1 MGGGIGVTFG
11 SQKQTTESDQTKLYA
26 QGSQVGSLSGNTT
39 MIAENTYTQ
48 TASKVS
54 AIKDGDVNI
63 LAKKVDIK
71 AADDKYET
79 NTKQKFEQKGLTI
92 AISSPVISAIQAVQG
107 AIEST
112 KQVGDSKHDRVNTM
126 SAANAGFEAYRAYQS
141 GKKAV
146 TDVKDFMNGEGDVDS
161 LIGVQ
166 ITYGQQKSESHSHT
180 EGKTAYKSQ
189 VNAGGKVNIMATGA
203 GKDSNINIEGSDI
216 SGKQGTTLIADN
228 QVNIKAIEENHQ
240 ERSTNKSSGFNA
252 GVGIKVSNGAVAGA
266 TLGGNYGKGYG
277 NGDET
282 TYVASHVGD
291 SQSKTVIQA
300 GGDANIIGSQ
310 VKGKRVELNAENLN
324 IESLQDKSRYYGKQ
338 MNVNGSVTVGYGAS
352 VGGNFN
358 KSKIN
363 ADHASINEQAG
374 IYAGDEGYDINVNKH
389 TDLKG
394 ALITSTQKAEADG
407 KNHFSTGSITHSDI
421 ENHSNYSGSSFGVSG
436 SVSANFET
444 PFGENGAAQSTKQAT
459 DKDGNLLYTD
469 KNGNTTVNSKGVN
482 GQENTK
488 KLAEG
493 KESLQFSYGM
503 GYGKDSDSQS
513 STTKSGI
520 NTQNII
526 IKDEAEQL
534 KRTGKTVQEE
544 IAAIKTDITTES
556 AQSQSGKLENRFN
569 KDDVQKELD
578 SQREVTEKFGQNVVE
593 AGSLLANKFGEE
605 AKAKRHEAAIALEE
619 AEKAKAENNNE
630 INQAL
635 VKQARDNFETASRK
649 AKEWETGGSQRL
661 IIDSA
666 LNVISTA
673 LAGRPAAEVVASGL
687 SPAVNNQIK
696 KATTDAKGNVNT
708 ALNLTAHALWGAVEA
723 YAGNRNV
730 AAGAAG
736 AAGGEAA
743 AHFLASTL
751 YDKSPEKL
759 SEEEKRTVSSLSQVA
774 AGIAGGSLS
783 DSSDGAII
791 AAKTAKDS
799 VENNS
804 MADDVHPSDERKQN
818 IEMYAKV
825 LFNGDE
831 DKAKEYQEGLEIA
844 EAKGQID
851 SVKETADAVVNLD
864 DTVVSLWEAI
874 SNPEKTYNNVVV
886 SLKDWDE
893 AYALALQENPK
904 LAGEMQGYRQGK
916 MKGVSTGGVVLSGAG
931 LGMAKS
937 IAKLKNGKIDVAH
950 SSVNIA
956 KINPKTC
963 SFRGDMEVKTE
974 QGYKPIE
981 SIKVGDKVY
990 AKNELTGQMT
1000 YQRVQAH
1007 YNNPYDFTVYVEVI
1021 DEQGKHQTIVSNKIH
1036 PFFTQVSQGEIVP
1049 SSEGHH
1055 YNGEIQNAQWVDA
1068 QNLKAGYKL
1077 LSENNHWQMV
1087 KGVSIKAE
1095 KLSAY
1100 NLTVETDHTYF
1111 IKGANSDL
1119 DGVWVHNDCW
1129 HALPDG
1135 AKRIKDIDGYHA
1147 YKFKNQD
1154 GKEIT
1159 VIKKDL
1165 NRFETVNHN
1174 AGTDPHF
1181 NRLSQRIDEQTGRY
1195 LSTDK
1200 PVDQFYNRSYLR
1212 SDTMKKI
1219 FEQYEALPNGNYR
1232 DKIARTI
1239 IKGPIDIGHAY
1250 GWEHRRL
1257 SLAAK
1262 ELNWSQKQFNDYV
1275 NARPNKFRLENM
1287 SENRSHRNEMPGK
1300 GDILDIKQDMRNF
1313 MNGGK

>member
-1 MGGGIGVTFG
+1 
-11 SQKQTTESDQTKLYA
+11 
-26 QGSQVGSLSGNTT
+26 
-39 MIAENTYTQ
+39 
-48 TASKVS
+48 
-54 AIKDGDVNI
+54 
-63 LAKKVDIK
+63 
-71 AADDKYET
+71 
-79 NTKQKFEQKGLTI
+79 
-92 AISSPVISAIQAVQG
+92 
-107 AIEST
+107 
-112 KQVGDSKHDRVNTM
+112 
-126 SAANAGFEAYRAYQS
+126 
-141 GKKAV
+141 
-146 TDVKDFMNGEGDVDS
+146 
-161 LIGVQ
+161 
-166 ITYGQQKSESHSHT
+166 
-180 EGKTAYKSQ
+180 
-189 VNAGGKVNIMATGA
+189 MATGA
-203 GKDSNINIEGSDI
+203 GKNSDINIKGSDI

-228 QVNIKAIEENHQ
+228 QVNIKATEQNHQ

-252 GVGIKVSNGAVAGA
+252 GVAIKVSNGAVAGA
-266 TLGGNYGKGYG
+266 TLGGNSGKGYG

-352 VGGNFN
+352 VGGSFN

-363 ADHASINEQAG
+363 ADHASVNEQAG

-421 ENHSNYSGSSFGVSG
+421 ENHSNYSGSSFSVSG

-469 KNGNTTVNSKGVN
+469 KNGNTTVNSKGVD
-482 GQENTK
+482 GKENTK

-544 IAAIKTDITTES
+544 IAVIKTDITTES
-556 AQSQSGKLENRFN
+556 APSQSGKLENRFN

-578 SQREVTEKFGQNVVE
+578 FQREVTEKFGQNVVE

-630 INQAL
+630 TNRAL

-774 AGIAGGSLS
+774 AGIVGGTLS

-844 EAKGQID
+844 EAQGQLD

-874 SNPEKTYNNVVV
+874 SNPKKTYNNVVV

-893 AYALALQENPK
+893 AYAIALQENPK

-931 LGMAKS
+931 LGIAKS
-937 IAKLKNGKIDVAH
+937 IAKLKNGTIDVAH
-950 SSVNIA
+950 SSVNVA
-956 KINPKTC
+956 KIKPKTC

-974 QGYKPIE
+974 QGYKPIA
-981 SIKVGDKVY
+981 SIKVRDKVY

-1021 DEQGKHQTIVSNKIH
+1021 DEQGKQQTLVSNKIH
-1036 PFFTQVSQGEIVP
+1036 PFFTQVNQGELVP

-1077 LSENNHWQMV
+1077 LSENNHWQTV
-1087 KGVSIKAE
+1087 KGVTIKAE

-1135 AKRIKDIDGYHA
+1135 AKRVKDIDGYKT
-1147 YKFKNQD
+1147 YQFKDHSGND
-1154 GKEIT
+1154 
-1159 VIKKDL
+1159 VIVIQKSK
-1165 NRFETVNHN
+1165 NRFETLDHFGVEVTLPKQHSWEAARNL
-1174 AGTDPHF
+1174 ALTKVGDLGIDSKPFIGTLAVSDGYGKVVGRISSDGKKGWRLDYDPKKGMHINVFDYTKGKSDKAIKEVIPFNGNKDDF
-1181 NRLSQRIDEQTGRY
+1181 NRY
-1195 LSTDK
+1195 LK
-1200 PVDQFYNRSYLR
+1200 Q
-1212 SDTMKKI
+1212 
-1219 FEQYEALPNGNYR
+1219 
-1232 DKIARTI
+1232 
-1239 IKGPIDIGHAY
+1239 
-1250 GWEHRRL
+1250 
-1257 SLAAK
+1257 
-1262 ELNWSQKQFNDYV
+1262 LNK
-1275 NARPNKFRLENM
+1275 
-1287 SENRSHRNEMPGK
+1287 
-1300 GDILDIKQDMRNF
+1300 
-1313 MNGGK
+1313 

>member
-1 MGGGIGVTFG
+1 M
-11 SQKQTTESDQTKLYA
+11 
-26 QGSQVGSLSGNTT
+26 
-39 MIAENTYTQ
+39 
-48 TASKVS
+48 
-54 AIKDGDVNI
+54 
-63 LAKKVDIK
+63 
-71 AADDKYET
+71 
-79 NTKQKFEQKGLTI
+79 
-92 AISSPVISAIQAVQG
+92 
-107 AIEST
+107 
-112 KQVGDSKHDRVNTM
+112 
-126 SAANAGFEAYRAYQS
+126 
-141 GKKAV
+141 
-146 TDVKDFMNGEGDVDS
+146 
-161 LIGVQ
+161 
-166 ITYGQQKSESHSHT
+166 
-180 EGKTAYKSQ
+180 
-189 VNAGGKVNIMATGA
+189 GA

-216 SGKQGTTLIADN
+216 SGKEGTTLMADN
-228 QVNIKAIEENHQ
+228 QVNIKAVEQNHQ

-252 GVGIKVSNGAVAGA
+252 GVAIKVSNGAVAGV
-266 TLGGNYGKGYG
+266 TLGGNYGKGYS

-310 VKGKRVELNAENLN
+310 VKGKRVELDAENLN
-324 IESLQDKSRYYGKQ
+324 IESLQDKSRYHGKQ
-338 MNVNGSVTVGYGAS
+338 MNVSGSVTVGYGFAA
-352 VGGNFN
+352 GGSFN

-363 ADHASINEQAG
+363 ADHASVNEQAG
-374 IYAGDEGYDINVNKH
+374 IYAGDEGYDINVNNH

-469 KNGNTTVNSKGVN
+469 KNGNTTVNSKGVD
-482 GQENTK
+482 GQEYTK

-513 STTKSGI
+513 TTTKSGI

-578 SQREVTEKFGQNVVE
+578 FQREVTEKFGPNVAE

-630 INQAL
+630 TNRAL
-635 VKQARDNFETASRK
+635 VKQARDNFETASRE
-649 AKEWETGGSQRL
+649 AKEWETGGNQRL

-893 AYALALQENPK
+893 AYTLALQENPK

-931 LGMAKS
+931 LGIAKS
-937 IAKLKNGKIDVAH
+937 IAKLKNGTIDVAH
-950 SSVNIA
+950 SSVNVA
-956 KINPKTC
+956 KIKPKTC

-974 QGYKPIE
+974 QGYKPIA

-1036 PFFTQVSQGEIVP
+1036 PFFTQVNQGELVP

-1077 LSENNHWQMV
+1077 LSENNHWQTV

-1119 DGVWVHNDCW
+1119 DGVWVHNNCW
-1129 HALPDG
+1129 NSLPADAVRTG
-1135 AKRIKDIDGYHA
+1135 KTTPNGRPLYTFKDNTGKQVTA
-1147 YKFKNQD
+1147 YKGKDGRYYDPKVYSPEKVDAVNAKAVDNNAMLGANGTKIFSSTVWKENGSKARIDIENPSPGKRPGQIHYQDQNNIKYYYNPKDDKLYVGKISD
-1154 GKEIT
+1154 GKVAPKNIQELLSNPDFRRGIDKGLNYLGE
-1159 VIKKDL
+1159 KK
-1165 NRFETVNHN
+1165 
-1174 AGTDPHF
+1174 
-1181 NRLSQRIDEQTGRY
+1181 
-1195 LSTDK
+1195 
-1200 PVDQFYNRSYLR
+1200 
-1212 SDTMKKI
+1212 
-1219 FEQYEALPNGNYR
+1219 
-1232 DKIARTI
+1232 
-1239 IKGPIDIGHAY
+1239 
-1250 GWEHRRL
+1250 
-1257 SLAAK
+1257 
-1262 ELNWSQKQFNDYV
+1262 
-1275 NARPNKFRLENM
+1275 
-1287 SENRSHRNEMPGK
+1287 
-1300 GDILDIKQDMRNF
+1300 
-1313 MNGGK
+1313 

>member
-1 MGGGIGVTFG
+1 
-11 SQKQTTESDQTKLYA
+11 
-26 QGSQVGSLSGNTT
+26 
-39 MIAENTYTQ
+39 MI
-48 TASKVS
+48 
-54 AIKDGDVNI
+54 
-63 LAKKVDIK
+63 
-71 AADDKYET
+71 
-79 NTKQKFEQKGLTI
+79 
-92 AISSPVISAIQAVQG
+92 
-107 AIEST
+107 
-112 KQVGDSKHDRVNTM
+112 
-126 SAANAGFEAYRAYQS
+126 
-141 GKKAV
+141 
-146 TDVKDFMNGEGDVDS
+146 
-161 LIGVQ
+161 
-166 ITYGQQKSESHSHT
+166 
-180 EGKTAYKSQ
+180 
-189 VNAGGKVNIMATGA
+189 NAGGDV
-203 GKDSNINIEGSDI
+203 
-216 SGKQGTTLIADN
+216 TLA
-228 QVNIKAIEENHQ
+228 
-240 ERSTNKSSGFNA
+240 
-252 GVGIKVSNGAVAGA
+252 
-266 TLGGNYGKGYG
+266 
-277 NGDET
+277 
-282 TYVASHVGD
+282 
-291 SQSKTVIQA
+291 
-300 GGDANIIGSQ
+300 GSQ
-310 VKGKRVELNAENLN
+310 VKGKRVELDAENLN
-324 IESLQDKSRYYGKQ
+324 IESLQDKSSYHGKQ
-338 MNVNGSVTVGYGAS
+338 MN
-352 VGGNFN
+352 
-358 KSKIN
+358 
-363 ADHASINEQAG
+363 
-374 IYAGDEGYDINVNKH
+374 
-389 TDLKG
+389 
-394 ALITSTQKAEADG
+394 
-407 KNHFSTGSITHSDI
+407 
-421 ENHSNYSGSSFGVSG
+421 VSG

-469 KNGNTTVNSKGVN
+469 KNGNTTVNSKGVD
-482 GQENTK
+482 GQEYAK

-513 STTKSGI
+513 TTTKSGI

-578 SQREVTEKFGQNVVE
+578 FQREVTEKFGPNVAE

-630 INQAL
+630 TNRAL
-635 VKQARDNFETASRK
+635 VKQARDNFETASRE
-649 AKEWETGGSQRL
+649 AKEWETGGNQRL

-743 AHFLASTL
+743 AHFLSSTL

-804 MADDVHPSDERKQN
+804 MADDVHPIDERKQN

-893 AYALALQENPK
+893 AYTLALQENPK

-931 LGMAKS
+931 LGIAKS
-937 IAKLKNGKIDVAH
+937 IAKLKNGTIDVAH
-950 SSVNIA
+950 SGINVA
-956 KINPKTC
+956 KIKPKTC

-974 QGYKPIE
+974 QGYKPIA

-1000 YQRVQAH
+1000 YQHVQAH

-1036 PFFTQVSQGEIVP
+1036 PFFTQVNQGELVP

-1077 LSENNHWQMV
+1077 LSENNHWQTV

-1119 DGVWVHNDCW
+1119 DGVWVHNNCW
-1129 HALPDG
+1129 NSLPADAVNTGKTTPDG
-1135 AKRIKDIDGYHA
+1135 RPLYTFKDNTGKQVTAYKGKDERYYDPKVYPPEKPTDTSAKSVIFHPNREGKLSYEKADYHGVVDNPVKSKAPKNGQNALDNSFIIKDSSTRRIGVDKSTGEIVIFDETYPSSGIYHGHVR
-1147 YKFKNQD
+1147 KWD
-1154 GKEIT
+1154 
-1159 VIKKDL
+1159 DL
-1165 NRFETVNHN
+1165 NQE
-1174 AGTDPHF
+1174 
-1181 NRLSQRIDEQTGRY
+1181 
-1195 LSTDK
+1195 
-1200 PVDQFYNRSYLR
+1200 
-1212 SDTMKKI
+1212 MKNKLI
-1219 FEQYEALPNGNYR
+1219 TEGLFKSNGKKR
-1232 DKIARTI
+1232 
-1239 IKGPIDIGHAY
+1239 
-1250 GWEHRRL
+1250 
-1257 SLAAK
+1257 
-1262 ELNWSQKQFNDYV
+1262 
-1275 NARPNKFRLENM
+1275 
-1287 SENRSHRNEMPGK
+1287 
-1300 GDILDIKQDMRNF
+1300 
-1313 MNGGK
+1313 